1 MQRRNT
7 HRAPWLRIVAPV
19 AAVLAALALAACGG
33 SASGGGSSGNAQNL
47 LRQTFSGSHT
57 IHSGVLSFALGV
69 DPSGSSTFTTP
80 VGLRLSGPFQS
91 RGEGKLPESNFTIT
105 ISGLGRK
112 GSLGVV
118 STGTHGY
125 VTLDGTAYQLPA
137 ADFQRLESSLPGA
150 QSGSSGQSSLAGLG
164 IDPLHWLTHPSVVGS
179 QTVAGAQTTHIRAGV
194 DVKALLADLSTFLS
208 RTAKNA
214 GTTKIPSSIP
224 SATRQKIAAEIKNAT
239 VDIWTGASDRTLRR
253 LALHVTV
260 PVSGQIST
268 LFGGLRS
275 AGVSLSLQY
284 SSLNQ
289 PQTISAPSSA
299 QPYSQLTAKLRGIA
313 SALEGGLGGGG
324 TGSGSSGGG
333 ATGGSAANVSKYS
346 RCIEKAGQD
355 VLKMQKCASLLNG
368 G

>member
-7 HRAPWLRIVAPV
+7 HRAPWLRLVASA

-69 DPSGSSTFTTP
+69 NPSGSSTFSTP
-80 VGLRLSGPFQS
+80 VSLSLSGPFQS
-91 RGEGKLPESNFTIT
+91 RGKGQLPASNFTIT
-105 ISGLGRK
+105 IAGLGRK
-112 GSLGVV
+112 GSLGVI

-125 VTLDGTAYQLPA
+125 VTLEGTAYQLPA

-150 QSGSSGQSSLAGLG
+150 QSGSAGHSSLAGLG

-179 QTVAGAQTTHIRAGV
+179 QTVAGSQTTHIRAGV
-194 DVKALLADLSTFLS
+194 DVKALLADLSTFLA
-208 RTAKNA
+208 RTAKST

-253 LALHVTV
+253 LALHLTV

-275 AGVSLSLQY
+275 AAVTLSLQY
-284 SSLNQ
+284 SDLNQ

-299 QPYSQLTAKLRGIA
+299 QPYSQLTAKLSGIA
-313 SALEGGLGGGG
+313 SELEGGLGGAGG
-324 TGSGSSGGG
+324 STASGG
-333 ATGGSAANVSKYS
+333 ATAGSATNVSKYS
-346 RCIEKAGQD
+346 RCIQRAGED